1 MPNFLQK
8 GCAVFFFPTMMFCS
22 MLANIKN
29 FCALKILPSWKV
41 CILKFCIFFSIVLRL
56 GIFPNVYWPFSHSF
70 LNFMFFNWFLNT
82 GICIFL
88 LIFGSSLDITICS
101 LLCKLQ
107 ICFQFVIYLLTFFKI
122 VLIPTSLHFFLWS
135 IWPSFSLFSFICQ
148 SF

>member
-8 GCAVFFFPTMMFCS
+8 GCAVFFFSNNDVLFHACQYQEF
-22 MLANIKN
+22 LCCKN
-29 FCALKILPSWKV
+29 FAQLKGLHFK
-41 CILKFCIFFSIVLRL
+41 LLHFFFRVLRL
-56 GIFPNVYWPFSHSF
+56 GIFPNVYWPFSHSC

-88 LIFGSSLDITICS
+88 LICGSSLDITICS

-107 ICFQFVIYLLTFFKI
+107 ICFQFVIYLLTFFKV
-122 VLIPTSLHFFLWS
+122 VLIPTSLNFFLIS
-135 IWPSFSLFSFICQ
+135 IWPSFSLSSFICQ